1 MTNNITQTSSKLD
14 LPYLLSLGKAE
25 RTEALAASNALLE
38 KMTAQ
43 QRILWADENLPDQ
56 LVLSSSFG
64 IQAAV
69 CLHMVT
75 QIKADTPI
83 ILTDTGYLFPE
94 TYQFIDR
101 LTKQLNLN
109 LNIYR
114 AEYTPA
120 WQEARYGKLW
130 EQGVEGLTQYNVINK
145 IEPMKRALKEL
156 NAKTWLSGLRRT
168 QSSTRGHLPVLSIQN
183 GCFKFLPIID
193 WSNKDVHY
201 YLQENG
207 LDYHPLW
214 EQGYVSVGDVQTS
227 QPLQLGMSEEDTRFF
242 GLKRECGLHEDDTED
257 NGSGI

>member
-1 MTNNITQTSSKLD
+1 MTNEITKTKVKLD
-14 LPYLLSLGKAE
+14 LPYLLSLDKTQ
-25 RTEALAASNALLE
+25 RTAALAQTNALLE

-94 TYQFIDR
+94 TYQFIDK
-101 LTKQLNLN
+101 LSQQLNLN
-109 LNIYR
+109 LKTYR
-114 AEYTPA
+114 AKQSPA
-120 WQEARYGKLW
+120 WQEALYGQLWQQDVDGLARYNL
-130 EQGVEGLTQYNVINK
+130 INK

-201 YLQENG
+201 YLQEND
-207 LDYHPLW
+207 LEYHPLW
-214 EQGYVSVGDVQTS
+214 DQGYVSVGDVQTS
-227 QPLQLGMSEEDTRFF
+227 QPLQVGMSEEDTRFF
-242 GLKRECGLHEDDTED
+242 GLKRECGLHEETED
-257 NGSGI
+257 HGSGI